1 MDDYIEEVLEHSY
14 QSEDRYEF
22 EPGNDEFDY

>member
-1 MDDYIEEVLEHSY
+1 MDDYIEEVLEHGY

-22 EPGNDEFDY
+22 EPVNDDVDY